1 MWIAGIR
8 RGILYKVNERPVDP
22 RWSNGQLQNALA
34 LCATGMH
41 LGWSETRAFQ
51 AAEAIVA
58 SSLCPG
64 IVWGSLDLIQ
74 DIRTLESTCL
84 EGTS

>member
-1 MWIAGIR
+1 MWVAGIR
-8 RGILYKVNERPVDP
+8 NGVLYKIEKRPLDP
-22 RWSNGQLQNALA
+22 RWSRGQLQSALA

-41 LGWSETRAFQ
+41 LGWGERRAFQ

-58 SSLCPG
+58 GIVCPG
-64 IVWGSLDLIQ
+64 VVWADTELIR
-74 DIRTLESTCL
+74 DTEKLESICL